1 MITYNRQASQPGLS
15 KVHHNRRTEE
25 QDSFS
30 RSSLQLVSLLGVI
43 FLLSRATF
51 SLFGEYFG
59 TQMLIP
65 SYKTY
70 GYEID
75 QNTRILGGMW
85 FFVSFC
91 ILWCLPKIEEQNRAT
106 LYRSCMGIL
115 WRPWTGDFGS
125 HYWSLLPIGR
135 RINAG
140 VGAGGSAY
148 FSVVAVVR
156 GVPKTARDVA
166 GQL

>member
-106 LYRSCMGIL
+106 LYVSRIGLPRCEK
-115 WRPWTGDFGS
+115 W
-125 HYWSLLPIGR
+125 YCSL
-135 RINAG
+135 
-140 VGAGGSAY
+140 
-148 FSVVAVVR
+148 
-156 GVPKTARDVA
+156 T
-166 GQL
+166 